1 MKITREAGKS
11 KKIFSLHFQ
20 VINSELNLS
29 TLLQR
34 AEKLLYLEHNKESWF
49 FLKRGINKT
58 KALQQLYVLQG

>member
-1 MKITREAGKS
+1 MKITREAGKR

-34 AEKLLYLEHNKESWF
+34 AEKLLYLEHNKESWM
-49 FLKRGINKT
+49 
-58 KALQQLYVLQG
+58 VLSQERY

>member
-29 TLLQR
+29 TLRQR
-34 AEKLLYLEHNKESWF
+34 AEKLLYLEHNKESWM
-49 FLKRGINKT
+49 
-58 KALQQLYVLQG
+58 VLSQERY